1 MLCLCCTHV
10 CVESVVHGG
19 PHLLLNCLSGCDD
32 AQCVYASEHC
42 TNITPFLKPKY
53 ASHNDICTVVLTS
66 ESCQKDM
73 LKCSENASM
82 TWVVVGCMRALVVL
96 HCVIA

>member
-1 MLCLCCTHV
+1 MTVHFCVYLHV
-10 CVESVVHGG
+10 VFVLHTCM
-19 PHLLLNCLSGCDD
+19 CDD

-42 TNITPFLKPKY
+42 TNVTPFLKPKY